1 MKCVG
6 TAVRSLLASPRP
18 RALVAVA
25 VAADLPISEDPPG
38 TAPYIGVL
46 FVALEVA

>member
-18 RALVAVA
+18 GALVA
-25 VAADLPISEDPPG
+25 VAADLPISEDPPE